1 VSRPTVEIRLKD
13 GRSYSHKPEGVP
25 GDPQHPVT
33 RDLLEAKF
41 RDCVSFAA
49 KPLAASDVDRAIALI
64 RDLENVP
71 DVTEIMQLLTPVE
84 S

>member
-1 VSRPTVEIRLKD
+1 M
-13 GRSYSHKPEGVP
+13 
-25 GDPQHPVT
+25 
-33 RDLLEAKF
+33 LEAKF

-49 KPLAASDVDRAIALI
+49 KPLAEADVDRAIALI

>member
-13 GRSYSHKPEGVP
+13 GRSYSHKPDGVP

-33 RDLLEAKF
+33 REMLEAKF

-49 KPLAASDVDRAIALI
+49 KPLAEADVDRAIALI

>member
-1 VSRPTVEIRLKD
+1 MSDD
-13 GRSYSHKPEGVP
+13 G
-25 GDPQHPVT
+25 T
-33 RDLLEAKF
+33 A
-41 RDCVSFAA
+41 
-49 KPLAASDVDRAIALI
+49 AASGRHPRACRAALAEADVDRAIALI